1 MTKRAK
7 RGKTQAPPTGLV
19 RVGSLDEQLAE
30 ATKALGVG
38 VRPRVF
44 REMCRAMGAEHI
56 TVIAKVLDGTAR
68 QVVPVVVS
76 DGKEGSHVEMVERGP
91 TIAEQVMAWKAVADA
106 GLKGVPQDADGTET
120 VKRGVIRFPIPA
132 EVMEIERA
140 SVKA

>member
-1 MTKRAK
+1 MAK
-7 RGKTQAPPTGLV
+7 RVKQGKVQAPPAGLV

-38 VRPRVF
+38 VRPRIF

-68 QVVPVVVS
+68 QRVPMVVS
-76 DGKEGSHVEMVERGP
+76 DGKDGSHVEMVERGP

-106 GLKGVPQDADGTET
+106 GLKGVPSDADGTEGA
-120 VKRGVIRFPIPA
+120 KRGVIRFPMAVDVEARPA
-132 EVMEIERA
+132 
-140 SVKA
+140 